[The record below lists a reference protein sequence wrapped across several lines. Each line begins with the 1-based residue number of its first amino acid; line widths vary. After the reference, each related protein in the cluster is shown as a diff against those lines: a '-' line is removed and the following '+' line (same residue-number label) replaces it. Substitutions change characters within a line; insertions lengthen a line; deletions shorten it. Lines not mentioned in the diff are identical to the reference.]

1 LCKSPQLNQS
11 LVVSLKTTNKD
22 KGNNMNIFEQASRE
36 NTTFNSNRGTLTVTD
51 LWKLPL
57 TGVTKVSLNS
67 IYQNLQAKVTQ
78 LNATKSLVVQASP
91 ESATLD
97 LQIKLVEH
105 IFSTLTKEE
114 QDRQDIMKTKEEL
127 NRKINLLAIKQDK
140 KESKK
145 SEKELLADIEQLKQ
159 QL

>member
-1 LCKSPQLNQS
+1 
-11 LVVSLKTTNKD
+11 
-22 KGNNMNIFEQASRE
+22 MNIFEQASRE